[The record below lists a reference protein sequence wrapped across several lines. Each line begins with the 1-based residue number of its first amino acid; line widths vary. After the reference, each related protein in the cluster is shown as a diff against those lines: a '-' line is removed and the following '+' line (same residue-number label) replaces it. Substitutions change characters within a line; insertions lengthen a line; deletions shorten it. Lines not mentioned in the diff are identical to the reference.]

1 LAGERELGRQLGDKR
16 EGRTGARGG
25 PKKKLRKEQGIVV
38 VIGLANG
45 HLFSYSGTMDKRILI
60 ADDEGINRLFV
71 KTVLL
76 QDGWTVA
83 EAVNGRE
90 AVDLAGKEDFDIIL
104 LDIKMP
110 VMDGREAVRRIR
122 QLKQYSRGTSLTPI
136 LGLTAYSDDIIYRE
150 LEEDGMD
157 GLIVKPVTEK
167 SLLSQLDSFLSK

>member
-1 LAGERELGRQLGDKR
+1 
-16 EGRTGARGG
+16 
-25 PKKKLRKEQGIVV
+25 
-38 VIGLANG
+38 
-45 HLFSYSGTMDKRILI
+45 MDKRILI

-71 KTVLL
+71 KTVLV

-90 AVDLAGKEDFDIIL
+90 ALDLAGTEEFDIIL

-122 QLKQYSRGTSLTPI
+122 QLKQYSRGTSSTPI

-157 GLIVKPVTEK
+157 GLILKPVTEK
-167 SLLSQLDSFLSK
+167 SLISQLGSYLSK